1 MKLLSVVIITCN
13 REETII
19 ATIESCNNNINM
31 NWELIVVENNSKD
44 QTERKVKKF
53 CEANDIQLEYIKN
66 KTNLGVAGARVQG
79 YNQAR
84 GEIVYFI
91 DDDAVVLGK
100 GNCID
105 EAYEYLLNSDE
116 VQALSN
122 KIDDTLYGGI
132 LPEIVEYDGKMK
144 NGVDLR
150 SFIGCSHF
158 LKKGNVLPEPL
169 YPLNLFYGAE
179 EIYLS
184 YYIHAAGKRI
194 EYYDKINI
202 LHTPSPN
209 ARTSEYEKELNKQ
222 LNWYIVKKYIYP
234 KKYFIVTHILFV
246 IRMIKLTKFN
256 IKKLLGVYKVFKN
269 RYDEKYIK
277 RISNKSMKNIWHKFN
292 WRYLI

>member
-19 ATIESCNNNINM
+19 GTIESCNNNINM

-234 KKYFIVTHILFV
+234 KKYFIATHILFV

-256 IKKLLGVYKVFKN
+256 IKKLLGVYKIYKA
-269 RYDEKYIK
+269 YIKQKYEKY
-277 RISNKSMKNIWHKFN
+277 MA
-292 WRYLI
+292 

>member
-19 ATIESCNNNINM
+19 KTIESCKNNITM
-31 NWELIVVENNSKD
+31 NWELIIVENNSQD
-44 QTERKVKKF
+44 ETERKVKDF
-53 CEANDIQLEYIKN
+53 CELNQIQLQYIKN
-66 KTNLGVAGARVQG
+66 KATLGVAGARVQG
-79 YNQAR
+79 YNKAK

-91 DDDAVVLGK
+91 DDDAIILGYGK
-100 GNCID
+100 CID
-105 EAYEYLLNSDE
+105 EAYEYLMSSKN

-122 KIDDTLYGGI
+122 KIEDTLYGGI
-132 LPEIVEYDGKMK
+132 LPEIVEYDQEMK

-158 LKKGNVLPEPL
+158 IKKGTILPEPL

-209 ARTSEYEKELNKQ
+209 ARTSEYEKEINKQ

-234 KKYFIVTHILFV
+234 KKYFFLVKLVFSM
-246 IRMIKLTKFN
+246 RCLKLTKFN
-256 IKKLLGVYKVFKN
+256 PKKLYG
-269 RYDEKYIK
+269 IK
-277 RISNKSMKNIWHKFN
+277 RLYKKRYSKEYMNRISGSEMKKIINKFK
-292 WRYLI
+292 WRYLL

>member
-19 ATIESCNNNINM
+19 GTIESCNNNINM

-91 DDDAVVLGK
+91 DDDAIVLGK

-234 KKYFIVTHILFV
+234 KKYFIATHILFV

-269 RYDEKYIK
+269 RYDEKTV
-277 RISNKSMKNIWHKFN
+277 SG
-292 WRYLI
+292 

>member
-19 ATIESCNNNINM
+19 GTIESCNNNINM

-91 DDDAVVLGK
+91 DDDAIVLGK

-132 LPEIVEYDGKMK
+132 LPEIVEYDGKME

-209 ARTSEYEKELNKQ
+209 ARTSEYEKEVNKQ

-234 KKYFIVTHILFV
+234 KKYFIVTHILFG

-256 IKKLLGVYKVFKN
+256 IKKLFGVYKVFKN

-292 WRYLI
+292 LRYLI

>member
-19 ATIESCNNNINM
+19 GTIESCNNNINM

-234 KKYFIVTHILFV
+234 KKYFIATHILFV

-292 WRYLI
+292 T

>member
-19 ATIESCNNNINM
+19 GTIESCNNNINM

-158 LKKGNVLPEPL
+158 LKKEM
-169 YPLNLFYGAE
+169 FYQN
-179 EIYLS
+179 
-184 YYIHAAGKRI
+184 HC
-194 EYYDKINI
+194 I
-202 LHTPSPN
+202 L
-209 ARTSEYEKELNKQ
+209 
-222 LNWYIVKKYIYP
+222 
-234 KKYFIVTHILFV
+234 
-246 IRMIKLTKFN
+246 
-256 IKKLLGVYKVFKN
+256 
-269 RYDEKYIK
+269 
-277 RISNKSMKNIWHKFN
+277 
-292 WRYLI
+292 